1 MIKENK
7 IKKYVVVIICLLG
20 MLILSG
26 KTENVFANDKKSKDM
41 ENSLLSFYIKDVSNV
56 ESIRYIPLDKKI
68 IGNKRIT
75 DKSNVV
81 DIGFGEYYIKAKDEK
96 KELQEPS
103 YSSWYEAPKGGM
115 QFREKLSIEYQVNK
129 DYNNKNLRILK
140 KVVEEKKKWIYEKL
154 ENASKEKYKPGCKVS
169 ILGKEYPLKIKYFKQ
184 SVSNIYIDDG
194 ILVVE
199 LSRRNKKNYQEKIES
214 LLDDVY
220 MKIAE
225 KEVPMAM
232 EIVTR
237 IVGIKPN
244 KYRIRKIKSAWGTCS
259 ANKNITINSYLM
271 KYDRNAIQYVVLHE
285 ICHLKYMNHSEEFWN
300 MVEKYMKNY
309 KEVRK
314 KLKE

>member
-1 MIKENK
+1 MNTIKYKDKEIKYEIIKSK
-7 IKKYVVVIICLLG
+7 IKNVYIHIKDGKVVV
-20 MLILSG
+20 
-26 KTENVFANDKKSKDM
+26 TAPKK
-41 ENSLLSFYIKDVSNV
+41 V
-56 ESIRYIPLDKKI
+56 
-68 IGNKRIT
+68 
-75 DKSNVV
+75 
-81 DIGFGEYYIKAKDEK
+81 KDE
-96 KELQEPS
+96 E
-103 YSSWYEAPKGGM
+103 
-115 QFREKLSIEYQVNK
+115 I
-129 DYNNKNLRILK
+129 K

-184 SVSNIYIDDG
+184 SVSNIYIDD
-194 ILVVE
+194 
-199 LSRRNKKNYQEKIES
+199 
-214 LLDDVY
+214 VY

-237 IVGIKPN
+237 IVGIKRN

>member
-56 ESIRYIPLDKKI
+56 ESIKYIPLDKKI

-81 DIGFGEYYIKAKDEK
+81 DIGFGEYYIKVKDEK

-129 DYNNKNLRILK
+129 DYNNKNLRIDRK
-140 KVVEEKKKWIYEKL
+140 SVV
-154 ENASKEKYKPGCKVS
+154 
-169 ILGKEYPLKIKYFKQ
+169 
-184 SVSNIYIDDG
+184 
-194 ILVVE
+194 
-199 LSRRNKKNYQEKIES
+199 
-214 LLDDVY
+214 
-220 MKIAE
+220 
-225 KEVPMAM
+225 
-232 EIVTR
+232 
-237 IVGIKPN
+237 
-244 KYRIRKIKSAWGTCS
+244 
-259 ANKNITINSYLM
+259 
-271 KYDRNAIQYVVLHE
+271 
-285 ICHLKYMNHSEEFWN
+285 
-300 MVEKYMKNY
+300 
-309 KEVRK
+309 
-314 KLKE
+314 